1 MTNPMAT
8 ALELAPL
15 IERVHGPNHPELTRV
30 RELTFAIDGETGPA
44 RVGELFTELRE
55 VTGNYTL
62 LDVRA
67 SGQAALIPLG
77 AHRCARLCRRAC
89 GYSTAQTRNIADAH
103 HCGSSHFR
111 WGWRGES
118 AADEEHA

>member
-62 LDVRA
+62 LDWT
-67 SGQAALIPLG
+67 SEQAAKRP
-77 AHRCARLCRRAC
+77 
-89 GYSTAQTRNIADAH
+89 SS
-103 HCGSSHFR
+103 GSSYL
-111 WGWRGES
+111 GVGS
-118 AADEEHA
+118 QS

>member
-89 GYSTAQTRNIADAH
+89 GYSTAHGRDIKRALRTS
-103 HCGSSHFR
+103 G
-111 WGWRGES
+111 GGER
-118 AADEEHA
+118 HAG

>member
-77 AHRCARLCRRAC
+77 AHRVCSTLPTGVWLLNCPESRVRRCACS
-89 GYSTAQTRNIADAH
+89 STKAGGGGGRHSFTMN
-103 HCGSSHFR
+103 
-111 WGWRGES
+111 S
-118 AADEEHA
+118 A